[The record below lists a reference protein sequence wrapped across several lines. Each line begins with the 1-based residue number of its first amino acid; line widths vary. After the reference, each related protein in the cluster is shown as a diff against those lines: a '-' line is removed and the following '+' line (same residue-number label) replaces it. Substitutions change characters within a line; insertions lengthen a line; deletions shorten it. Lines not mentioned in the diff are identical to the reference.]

1 MENKYCKLKTKLQK
15 GRKNATVEY
24 VTLIH
29 ITVLVILLYNIVKF
43 QCDFLLKS
51 ARVLPWFLPWFIHYI
66 YIYYFSINYILVL
79 LFIMCF
85 LCCWGKVVRFSR
97 II

>member
-29 ITVLVILLYNIVKF
+29 ISVLVILLYNIVKCTIWWF
-43 QCDFLLKS
+43 SVLFTVISFLLFK
-51 ARVLPWFLPWFIHYI
+51 
-66 YIYYFSINYILVL
+66 
-79 LFIMCF
+79 
-85 LCCWGKVVRFSR
+85 
-97 II
+97 